1 FDAIGGCKFMG
12 MVLSS
17 EDWAS
22 LIEKLMGYDFK
33 VEDFAKTGERL
44 YNLARVYNI
53 REGVTRADD
62 TLPARMLEEPMPE
75 GPAKGETVNL
85 DILLDAYYDYR
96 GWDKQTGKPTKEK
109 LKELGLEWAIKEIY

>member
-1 FDAIGGCKFMG
+1 MG